1 MTVRAF
7 NLIFFYGDTIV
18 RTVKMVHLRFVYD
31 KIVILTW
38 NFEMFVKDPAYN
50 PVPEE
55 RPGGFEWGNAA
66 AAGAGAAAEAREPA
80 VF

>member
-1 MTVRAF
+1 
-7 NLIFFYGDTIV
+7 
-18 RTVKMVHLRFVYD
+18 
-31 KIVILTW
+31 
-38 NFEMFVKDPAYN
+38 MFVKDPAYN

-66 AAGAGAAAEAREPA
+66 AAGGAGAADEAREPA

>member
-1 MTVRAF
+1 
-7 NLIFFYGDTIV
+7 
-18 RTVKMVHLRFVYD
+18 
-31 KIVILTW
+31 
-38 NFEMFVKDPAYN
+38 MFVKDPAYN

-66 AAGAGAAAEAREPA
+66 AAGAGAADEAREPA